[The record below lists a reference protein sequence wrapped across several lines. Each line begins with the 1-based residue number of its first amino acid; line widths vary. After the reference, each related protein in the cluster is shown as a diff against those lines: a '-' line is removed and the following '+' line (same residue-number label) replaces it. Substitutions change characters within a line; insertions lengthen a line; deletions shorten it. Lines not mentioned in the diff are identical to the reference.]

1 MTEGAELH
9 LADFGLVGEDY
20 TMSPTTSVSPSMAP
34 STLHDDNV
42 GYIVR
47 YAGEIRT
54 IVRWPFQIDKTGEVL
69 PMDGTRKYR
78 LCGSVNEMQGS
89 EMRFLVEA
97 KVSLD
102 RRCLIVYSFT

>member
-20 TMSPTTSVSPSMAP
+20 TTAPTTSMSPSMAP

-78 LCGSVNEMQGS
+78 LCSVNEMEGP

-102 RRCLIVYSFT
+102 RRLVVQQFT